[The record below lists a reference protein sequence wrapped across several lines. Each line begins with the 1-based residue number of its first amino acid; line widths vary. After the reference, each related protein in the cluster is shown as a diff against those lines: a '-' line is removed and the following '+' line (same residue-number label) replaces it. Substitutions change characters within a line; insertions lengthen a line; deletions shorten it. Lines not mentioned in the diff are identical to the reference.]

1 VTSENADPELEALLE
16 HIKESRGFDFTGYKR
31 ASLTRR
37 IRRRMQDV
45 GIDGFGDY
53 TSHLEAEPEEF
64 TALFDTI
71 LINVTSF
78 FRDPPAWDFLRET
91 VVRAF
96 VERQPVDGPIRV
108 WSAGCSSG
116 QEAYTIS
123 MVLADALGEQAFRER
138 VKIYATDVDERAL
151 GQARHGMFTAKE
163 VESIPG
169 HLRTRYFLPREDGH
183 VFRPDL
189 RRTVIF
195 GRHDLVQDPPISKV
209 DLLIARNTLM
219 YLNLEAQN
227 RILES
232 FRFALN
238 DDGYLFLGKSELLLS
253 RGKLFRPVQLRQ
265 RVFVKVASRHPGAD
279 AAVTARPDRP
289 AGLDRTGADIG
300 DVAYDAASPAQIM
313 VSEARVLILANREA
327 RAFFGL
333 GDSDLGRPIQDLEL
347 SYRPVELRSRIDQ
360 ALSEKREIVVPDVA
374 WTSPTGT
381 DLILDVRVLPVLTL
395 GGELRG
401 VNIAFLDVTRHWR
414 MTQELSQARKEL
426 ETAYDELHST
436 VEELETTNE
445 ELQSTNE
452 ELETTNEELQSTNE
466 ELETMNEELQS
477 TNEEMEATNDE
488 LVERSTELGESN
500 FYFQSALASMR
511 TAVVV
516 VNADLRVQTWNLPA
530 EDLWGLRSDEVV
542 GQHFLD
548 LDIGLPVDR
557 RRPLIRSCLAGEA
570 DGDELTLD
578 ATNRRGKTI
587 SCRVICTPLRA
598 SAAEIRGAILLME
611 AI

>member
-1 VTSENADPELEALLE
+1 MTSETPDPELEALLE
-16 HIKESRGFDFTGYKR
+16 HIKQSRGFDFTGYKR

-37 IRRRMQDV
+37 IQKRMHEV

-53 TSHLEAEPEEF
+53 TGHLEAEPEEF

-91 VVRAF
+91 VVRDF
-96 VERQPVDGPIRV
+96 VEREPSDGPIRV

-138 VKIYATDVDERAL
+138 VKIYATDVDEHAL
-151 GQARHGMFTAKE
+151 VQARHGMFSDKE
-163 VESIPG
+163 VESVPE

-195 GRHDLVQDPPISKV
+195 GRHDLVQDPPISKI

-219 YLNLEAQN
+219 YLNLDAQN

-238 DDGYLFLGKSELLLS
+238 DDAFLFLGKSELLLS
-253 RGKLFRPVQLRQ
+253 RGRYFRPVQLRQ
-265 RVFVKVASRHPGAD
+265 RVFVKVASEKPGAGT
-279 AAVTARPDRP
+279 AVAARPDRP
-289 AGLDRTGADIG
+289 PGLDRTGADIG

-313 VSEARVLILANREA
+313 VSEERVLILANREA

-347 SYRPVELRSRIDQ
+347 SYRPVELRSKIDQ
-360 ALSEKREIVVPDVA
+360 AFSEKREIIVPDVA
-374 WTSPTGT
+374 WTSPSGGN
-381 DLILDVRVLPVLTL
+381 LILDVRVLPVLTL

-401 VNIAFLDVTRHWR
+401 VNIAFLDVTRHWQT
-414 MTQELSQARKEL
+414 TQELTQARKEL

-488 LVERSTELGESN
+488 LVERSTELGES
-500 FYFQSALASMR
+500 
-511 TAVVV
+511 
-516 VNADLRVQTWNLPA
+516 
-530 EDLWGLRSDEVV
+530 
-542 GQHFLD
+542 
-548 LDIGLPVDR
+548 
-557 RRPLIRSCLAGEA
+557 
-570 DGDELTLD
+570 
-578 ATNRRGKTI
+578 
-587 SCRVICTPLRA
+587 
-598 SAAEIRGAILLME
+598 
-611 AI
+611 